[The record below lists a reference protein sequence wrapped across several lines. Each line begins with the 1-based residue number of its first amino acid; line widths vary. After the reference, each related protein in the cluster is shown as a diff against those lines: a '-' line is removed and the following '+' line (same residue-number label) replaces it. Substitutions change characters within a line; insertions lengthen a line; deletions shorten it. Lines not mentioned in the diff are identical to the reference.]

1 MHQGCPILFSVLLV
15 FQHVPSP
22 CVQCPSGMWWKMFI
36 KKTQHKQDLPVC
48 LLGIFLHTWETYAN
62 KFYTYALIIINKV
75 GQLPFTVCDL
85 QRVFLLCRQPKLSP
99 LYEET
104 PPGIHYFSAQFVLME
119 CCCLFPLFP
128 FFPCFTCE
136 LQDKCM
142 FKYGLKISLSFKL
155 VFKNEMLFFIW
166 RKRIPSSFRYSLIH
180 I

>member
-15 FQHVPSP
+15 FQHIPP
-22 CVQCPSGMWWKMFI
+22 PWVQCPSGMWWKKFI
-36 KKTQHKQDLPVC
+36 KQNSHIYDLSVC
-48 LLGIFLHTWETYAN
+48 LLGIFLHTWETYGDVTMWWNHA
-62 KFYTYALIIINKV
+62 KLYTYALIIINKV

-104 PPGIHYFSAQFVLME
+104 PPGIHHFSAQFVLME

-136 LQDKCM
+136 LQDSCM
-142 FKYGLKISLSFKL
+142 FKDGLKISILFKL
-155 VFKNEMLFFIW
+155 VF
-166 RKRIPSSFRYSLIH
+166 
-180 I
+180 